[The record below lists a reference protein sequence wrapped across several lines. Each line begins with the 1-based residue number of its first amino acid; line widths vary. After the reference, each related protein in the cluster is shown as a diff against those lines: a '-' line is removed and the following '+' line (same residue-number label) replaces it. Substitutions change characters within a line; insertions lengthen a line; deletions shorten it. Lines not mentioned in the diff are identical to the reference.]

1 MKALEDYMNY
11 AFETY
16 TSEGM
21 LLNRIDGPG
30 HLGTWLEDLFAA
42 PDRLAVISAPYEKVA
57 EAAGKER
64 CWRTVMIALDT
75 DGAEINGET
84 IEAMEQLTGT
94 KVDVLHIVGGGSQS
108 KLLNQFAADSLGRK
122 VVAGPVEATAIG
134 NVQVQAIAM
143 GQLKDLAELRTVVRT
158 SFPVESYEPKA
169 DWQSARERFRRLA

>member
-16 TSEGM
+16 TSEGR

-42 PDRLAVISAPYEKVA
+42 PDRLAVIPAPYEKVA

-75 DGAEINGET
+75 DGAEINGKT
-84 IEAMEQLTGT
+84 IEATMVAPESEAEARAL
-94 KVDVLHIVGGGSQS
+94 
-108 KLLNQFAADSLGRK
+108 ARK
-122 VVAGPVEATAIG
+122 FGCGVFYYSYWEETRMIIIICSDNDEDYPES
-134 NVQVQAIAM
+134 
-143 GQLKDLAELRTVVRT
+143 DDWWYYTVID
-158 SFPVESYEPKA
+158 F
-169 DWQSARERFRRLA
+169 